1 MCGIAACILKNGKA
15 APILLGCVKRLE
27 YRGYDSVGIATLN
40 SKIIIAKDKGKIKNF
55 EKNLDLSKFPG
66 RIGVG
71 HVRWAT
77 HGPPTRENAH
87 PHLDCK
93 GEIAV
98 VHNGIIENYMEL
110 KDELERRGHKF
121 ASETDTEVIAHL
133 IEEYKNRGH
142 NLEEAVRRAIK
153 RLRGAYAIAVISS
166 DEPDKIIGARKESP
180 LIVAR
185 GKGGYF
191 LASDAPAILEHA
203 REVIFLDDNEMVIID
218 DNGHQ
223 IKDMEGNIKEKRFK
237 YIEWTPEMA
246 EKGGYDHFML
256 KEIYEQPQVL
266 RDTLREINTIQQVVD
281 EIGEIKRICFVACG
295 TSYHAALIG
304 KYLFESILHIPTDAI
319 IASEFQYSAN
329 ALDEETLTIF
339 ITQSG
344 ETADTL
350 NALRAANKKSKTLA
364 IVNVLGSTATR
375 EADHVIYT
383 RAGPEIGVA
392 ATKTYISQLACIY
405 MLVAAIGKKPEI
417 IEDLRKLP
425 DEMEKI
431 LKNDK
436 PIKDIARNYKDKS
449 DFLFIGRG
457 FSYPTALEGALKL
470 KEITYI
476 HAEGYASGE
485 LKHGPIALIEKGVP
499 VVAIAPPPLLLK
511 SHITE
516 DEKEFRNSHTLTL
529 SNVKE
534 VKSRGAEVIGLGA
547 EDDKEFKDNAK
558 YYIPFNPG
566 IREEISPLLYIIP
579 LQLLAYHISAMKGE
593 DPDHPRNLAK
603 CVTVV

>member
-40 SKIIIAKDKGKIKNF
+40 SSIIIAKDEGKIKDF
-55 EKNLDLSKFPG
+55 EKKIDLSKFPG
-66 RIGVG
+66 RIGIG

-77 HGPPTRENAH
+77 HGPPTKENAH
-87 PHLDCK
+87 PHLDCE
-93 GEIAV
+93 GNIAI

-110 KDELERRGHKF
+110 KDELEKKGHSF
-121 ASETDTEVIAHL
+121 ESETDTEVIAHL
-133 IEEYKNRGH
+133 IEEYKKSGH
-142 NLEEAVRRAIK
+142 NLEEAVRKALK

-180 LIVAR
+180 LIVA
-185 GKGGYF
+185 KGERGYF
-191 LASDAPAILEHA
+191 LASDTPAILEHA
-203 REVIFLDDNEMVIID
+203 RNVIFLEDNEMVTID

-223 IKDMEGNIKEKRFK
+223 IKDLEGNIKEKRFK
-237 YIEWTPEMA
+237 YIKWTPDMA

-256 KEIYEQPQVL
+256 KEIHEQPQVL
-266 RDTLREINTIQQVVD
+266 RDTLREIKAIQQVVD

-295 TSYHAALIG
+295 TSYHAALVG

-319 IASEFQYSAN
+319 IASEFQYTAN

-405 MLVAAIGKKPEI
+405 MLAATIGQKPDI

-425 DEMEKI
+425 EEMEKI
-431 LKNDK
+431 LEKDEL
-436 PIKDIARNYKDKS
+436 IKDIAKTYKDES

-476 HAEGYASGE
+476 HAEAYASGE
-485 LKHGPIALIEKGVP
+485 LKHGPIALIEKGTP
-499 VVAIAPPPLLLK
+499 VVAIAPPPLFLK
-511 SHITE
+511 SEVHG
-516 DEKEFRNSHTLTL
+516 DKEFRNSHTLTL

-534 VKSRGAEVIGLGA
+534 VKSRGAEVIGLGS
-547 EDDKEFKDNAK
+547 EDDEEFKKNTSD
-558 YYIPFNPG
+558 YISFNPS
-566 IREEISPLLYIIP
+566 IREEISPILYIIP
-579 LQLLAYHISAMKGE
+579 LQLLAYYISVMKGE